1 MNGSDGSVYLFTP
14 ELGLHR
20 SNVGPHGDIM
30 INEHQ
35 LNSVLAYSIKDSDV
49 VSEIEKML
57 GKQWNESL
65 EPFRRVEIDGID
77 EAAGRI
83 SV

>member
-1 MNGSDGSVYLFTP
+1 
-14 ELGLHR
+14 
-20 SNVGPHGDIM
+20 M

-35 LNSVLAYSIKDSDV
+35 LNSALSHSIKDSEV
-49 VSEIEKML
+49 VVEIEKML

-65 EPFRRVEIDGID
+65 EPYRRVEIDGID